1 MGQSDWSIY
10 MHYLHDIIFT
20 SHPNT
25 SHIVNT
31 MSKGHEPND
40 LSSNT
45 HTHTLFVTVLFT
57 IVTLLHNV
65 FIV

>member
-45 HTHTLFVTVLFT
+45 HTHTHCL
-57 IVTLLHNV
+57 
-65 FIV
+65 